1 MNTVKMSKN
10 FYLNEIVLIL
20 LNNLSISETMKM
32 LSNRLFF
39 SRKKDIVD
47 KKLKLKDPGIITSCP
62 IWIERSI

>member
-1 MNTVKMSKN
+1 MSRN
-10 FYLNEIVLIL
+10 FYLNEIVLIV
-20 LNNLSISETMKM
+20 LNNLSISETEWKC
-32 LSNRLFF
+32 SQIDFFF